1 MNTTLN
7 NIAQWANINLIT
19 FGQDKSNIMLV
30 SRGKHPIHL
39 GIILDHNHPFNP
51 YITQLISKSKQVAG
65 WIHRYVRK
73 TIHTIIIRQLIK
85 SLLIPYI
92 SYSLPLIPLNKKQCQ
107 ILDSIILSPNTHQLS
122 MSQYT
127 TCHHM

>member
-39 GIILDHNHPFNP
+39 GI
-51 YITQLISKSKQVAG
+51 ITQLISKSKQVAG